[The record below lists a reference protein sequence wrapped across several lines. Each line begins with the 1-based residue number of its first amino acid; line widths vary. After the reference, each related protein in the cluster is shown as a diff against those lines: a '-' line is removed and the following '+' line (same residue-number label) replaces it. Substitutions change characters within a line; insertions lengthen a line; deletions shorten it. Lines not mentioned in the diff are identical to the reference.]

1 MLKEKVK
8 KIENVNKEKVKTEDT
23 NRFYYMLQQMQN
35 NRWKITGTVLFLFFF
50 IVAGINVAVFFNADI
65 KEDWKEMLLILL
77 GAFVGNLNKVIDII
91 KIKFMSIN
99 GQSKAEYQK
108 NFKRVSDIV
117 EKSAGD
123 KDKAIA
129 LAQTQ
134 AIRITD
140 EWKAINRSMAAKEM
154 NQEHIFEVFFVRA
167 YELGSVSKQDYR
179 NYKLEKLGI

>member
-1 MLKEKVK
+1 MEKWSDDKLKLDRELLK
-8 KIENVNKEKVKTEDT
+8 DA
-23 NRFYYMLQQMQN
+23 YY
-35 NRWKITGTVLFLFFF
+35 LFDVYQRYTTDRSL
-50 IVAGINVAVFFNADI
+50 N
-65 KEDWKEMLLILL
+65 
-77 GAFVGNLNKVIDII
+77 NLNKVIDII
-91 KIKFMSIN
+91 KIRNMRGLKEGKYN
-99 GQSKAEYQK
+99 GQTKSEFDK
-108 NFKRVSDIV
+108 NFKRVQDIV
-117 EKSAGD
+117 DKSAGD

-134 AIRITD
+134 AVRITD

>member
-1 MLKEKVK
+1 MEKWSINNFSEFLEEERCNCYWFWFKGKITRKRNKETGEIYEQNLSGKCEWNGIRLQNGFNQCFDILTNNYMRGLKEGK
-8 KIENVNKEKVKTEDT
+8 
-23 NRFYYMLQQMQN
+23 Y
-35 NRWKITGTVLFLFFF
+35 
-50 IVAGINVAVFFNADI
+50 
-65 KEDWKEMLLILL
+65 
-77 GAFVGNLNKVIDII
+77 
-91 KIKFMSIN
+91 N
-99 GQSKAEYQK
+99 GQTKSEFDK
-108 NFKRVSDIV
+108 NFKRVQDIV
-117 EKSAGD
+117 DKSAGD

-134 AIRITD
+134 AVRITD